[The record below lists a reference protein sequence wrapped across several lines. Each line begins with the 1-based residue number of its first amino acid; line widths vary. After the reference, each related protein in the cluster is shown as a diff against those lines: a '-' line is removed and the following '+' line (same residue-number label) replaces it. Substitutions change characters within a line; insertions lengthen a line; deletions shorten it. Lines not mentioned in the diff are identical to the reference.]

1 MKKIFCTL
9 VLILMA
15 GMILPGPGKTAAESN
30 SPRIILFTYYRQ
42 MGWGDRVQIGS
53 VDDRGVVRL
62 LTGND
67 ASLKWP
73 YKPQEQ
79 LDYLSQT
86 EKFSEKLTL
95 THDAL
100 FSLESLVSG
109 AEDQGSKSVPAANDA
124 GTEKS
129 YAVRYSKEGGP
140 SYVLLGMSGDSMFE
154 NTDPAAQTLYLV
166 LRRLFPEVTS
176 YAYDPFG
183 MGPKGFTPV
192 PLAEFMKLDVN
203 VVMNAEIK
211 GYLSDCEE
219 GPLPLEVSAEDKAK
233 LLSLIQH
240 GVVTGKA
247 DCSVSTGGFDV
258 YNFVD
263 PAGNFIGSL
272 AFEDGLLAR
281 GDGHYFFEIQK

>member
-1 MKKIFCTL
+1 MKKIFCIL

-15 GMILPGPGKTAAESN
+15 GMILPGTGKTAAGAN
-30 SPRIILFTYYRQ
+30 PPRIILFTYYRQ

-53 VDDRGVVRL
+53 LDDQGVVRL

-67 ASLKWP
+67 AGLKWP

-86 EKFSEKLTL
+86 EKFTEKLTL
-95 THDAL
+95 THDDL

-129 YAVRYSKEGGP
+129 YAVRYSKEGEP
-140 SYVLLGMSGDSMFE
+140 SFVLLGMSGDDMFE

-176 YAYDPFG
+176 YAYAPLG
-183 MGPKGFTPV
+183 MGPKGFAPV
-192 PLAEFMKLDVN
+192 PLAEFMKLDMN
-203 VVMNAEIK
+203 AVMNAEIK

-219 GPLPLEVSAEDKAK
+219 GPLPLDVSAEDKAK
-233 LLSLIQH
+233 LISLLQN

-258 YNFVD
+258 YDFVD
-263 PAGNFIGSL
+263 SAGNFIGSI
-272 AFEDGLLAR
+272 AFEDGLLIK